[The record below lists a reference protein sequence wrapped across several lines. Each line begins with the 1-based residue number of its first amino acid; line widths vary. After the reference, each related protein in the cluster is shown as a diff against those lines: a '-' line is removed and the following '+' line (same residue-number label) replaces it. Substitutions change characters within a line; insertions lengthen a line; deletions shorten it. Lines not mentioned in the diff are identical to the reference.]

1 MIPKY
6 LILFIGVKP
15 MEQEHKSNPL
25 ASLMR
30 QPKIFIRFP
39 SDGKYWPEDS
49 LNRTMNGEYPVFSM
63 TARDELLLKTPDA
76 LMNGQAVVDVIQSC
90 VPNITDAWHTP
101 NIDLDVILIAIRLA
115 TYGQKMET
123 TLTVGKEDMS
133 YNVDLR
139 QLLENLMNTITWNEK
154 IEIGEQ
160 MALYIRPINYAAMS
174 QTNIKNFETQKLL
187 GIVNDSAL
195 SEEEKIAHFKKS
207 FETITNITLS
217 IISQSVYKIES
228 VAGTTDDPSHI
239 ADFLANCD
247 REIFEAVKNRLDT
260 LRQHNTL
267 KAIKVRATPDMIA
280 QGSEEE
286 IEVPLVFDAAN
297 FFD

>member
-1 MIPKY
+1 MD
-6 LILFIGVKP
+6 
-15 MEQEHKSNPL
+15 QEHKPNPL

-30 QPKIFIRFP
+30 QPKIFIRLP
-39 SDGKYWPEDS
+39 SNGKYWPEGS
-49 LNRTMNGEYPVFSM
+49 LNHTINGEYPVFSM

-123 TLTVGKEDMS
+123 TLTVGKEEMA

-139 QLLENLMNTITWNEK
+139 QLLENLMNTITWDEK
-154 IEIGEQ
+154 IEIGDQ

-187 GIVNDSAL
+187 NIVNDSEL
-195 SEEEKIAHFKKS
+195 SEEDKIAHFKKS
-207 FETITNITLS
+207 FEAITNITLA

-228 VAGTTDDPSHI
+228 VAGTTDNVDHI

-247 REIFEAVKNRLDT
+247 REIFEAVKSRLDT

-280 QGSEEE
+280 EGSEEE